1 MPDIVRRG
9 VTLAEALQEAAAIAP
24 IYRQMIYTYEL
35 WHPTL
40 SAPLYFANDNADLD
54 AFIEVTAERN
64 PGVETTFLS
73 CPLAVTRPE
82 EGDQP
87 ESPKLAMSRPDLAG
101 LLRPLLEA
109 ARGSTLPWVLI
120 ERLYASD
127 DLSGPAMLPPLQV
140 ELTSVDFVGSA
151 LQIAA
156 QFDDDGTLAIPATT
170 FRRVEYPGLAR

>member
-73 CPLAVTRPE
+73 CPLAVARPE

-170 FRRVEYPGLAR
+170 FRRVQYPGLAR

>member
-1 MPDIVRRG
+1 MPDIVRRV

-73 CPLAVTRPE
+73 CPLAVARPE